1 MSEIISKIE
10 GEMYEKYPLAME
22 YETDARDVYPKRQ
35 SFLLEQIAA
44 LKAERNG
51 YLNGQ
56 QQMQDTCSSLQD
68 SIAKYAGERKVLK
81 AEVKRLRELVDC
93 LEFDIGNKY

>member
-1 MSEIISKIE
+1 MSYQILYAGRPQSEPS
-10 GEMYEKYPLAME
+10 EMVPVILYSAAQRLE
-22 YETDARDVYPKRQ
+22 
-35 SFLLEQIAA
+35 EQIAA

>member
-1 MSEIISKIE
+1 MQRYNGIE
-10 GEMYEKYPLAME
+10 QDNEG
-22 YETDARDVYPKRQ
+22 VYYLKEEAD
-35 SFLLEQIAA
+35 EQIAA